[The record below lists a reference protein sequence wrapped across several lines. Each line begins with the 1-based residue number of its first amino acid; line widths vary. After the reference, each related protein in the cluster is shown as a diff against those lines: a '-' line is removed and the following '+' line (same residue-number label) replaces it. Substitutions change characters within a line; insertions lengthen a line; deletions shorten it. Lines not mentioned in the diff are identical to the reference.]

1 MTSVY
6 ISNFHG
12 CAYSMVRDLDSDG
25 DYLIHTPLYLDGTY
39 EQDREEWIEVD
50 HMQLLGEEQ
59 DDRLHVEWVIDHLR
73 VLDEGI
79 FADPAKMA

>member
-1 MTSVY
+1 MTNVY
-6 ISNFHG
+6 LSDFHG

-39 EQDREEWIEVD
+39 EQDREAWVEVD
-50 HMQLLGEEQ
+50 HMALLGEEQ
-59 DDRLHVEWVIDHLR
+59 DHQLPVEGVVDHLR

-79 FADPAKMA
+79 FADPTKMA